1 MRRLLPLVAL
11 LALAPGARASLPSYS
26 FSTGNPTSSM
36 AMASRPGDGVLEI
49 EAADDFQPDR
59 NVTIT
64 GATFTGLIGDGKSVS
79 DVTHVVAEI
88 YRVFPKDSDTVRTI
102 NVPTRANSPSDT
114 DFVSRDSTGG
124 GLSFTATLLSPS
136 FVASNSV
143 RDGINHPPNQTTGGD
158 GPVSGQEVRFTVTL
172 PTPLD
177 LPADHYFFVPQVG
190 VTGGTFYWLS
200 AARPIVAPGTPF
212 ATDLQAWIRNASLA
226 PDWLRVGTDIV
237 GSGTFN
243 AAFSLSGADA
253 CPTISV
259 TGTAPAGT
267 TGSSYQGSF
276 AASGGS
282 APYTFGATGTVPP
295 GVSFN
300 PDGTLGGTPTQA
312 GSFPFTVT
320 ATDAD
325 GCAGQASTNVTV
337 TNPPPP
343 PQIPQPAVLT
353 ALSVKPA
360 AFRRAKGTHIRFTLD
375 RASAV
380 GFSATRLLPG
390 RRGAHGRCVKP
401 RRTNRRHRRCTRVV
415 TLAGAFSAQ
424 GQAGANAIAFRA
436 RIGGHRL
443 RRGRYRLLA
452 TPAGGATRSA
462 PFRIK

>member
-1 MRRLLPLVAL
+1 MRRLLPLVAM

-26 FSTGNPTSSM
+26 FSTGNATSAM

-49 EAADDFQPDR
+49 EAADDFQPDH

-64 GATFTGLIGDGKSVS
+64 GATFIGLIGGGRTVA

-88 YRVFPKDSDTVRTI
+88 YRVFPKDSDTTRTS

-114 DFVSRDSTGG
+114 SFASRDSTSG
-124 GLSFTATLLSPS
+124 GLTFTTTLLNPS
-136 FVASNSV
+136 FGAANSV
-143 RDGINHPPNQTTGGD
+143 RDGIHPLPTQTTGGD
-158 GPVSGQEVRFTVTL
+158 GAVTGQEVRFTVTF

-200 AARPIVAPGTPF
+200 ADRPIVAPGTPF
-212 ATDLQAWIRNASLA
+212 AGDLQAWIRDGNLA

-237 GSGTFN
+237 GSGAFN
-243 AAFSLSGADA
+243 AAFSLSGANA
-253 CPTISV
+253 CPTISL
-259 TGTAPAGT
+259 TGTAPAAT
-267 TGSSYQGSF
+267 TGSPYHGSF
-276 AASGGS
+276 SAAGGS
-282 APYTFGATGTVPP
+282 APYTFGATGTAPP

-300 PDGTLGGTPTQA
+300 PDGTLSGTPTQA

-325 GCAGQASTNVTV
+325 GCAGRANANVTV

-343 PQIPQPAVLT
+343 SQTPAPAVLT
-353 ALSVKPA
+353 ALSLSPA
-360 AFRRAKGTHIRFTLD
+360 AFRPTKGTHIRFTLD

-401 RRTNRRHRRCTRVV
+401 RRANRRHRRCSRTV
-415 TLAGAFSAQ
+415 TLAGAFTTQ
-424 GQAGANAIAFRA
+424 GHAGANAIAFHA

-443 RRGRYRLLA
+443 ARGRYRLLA
-452 TPAGGATRSA
+452 TPAGGATSSA
-462 PFRIK
+462 PFRVK